1 MEKCLI
7 NDNNYKIINLEC
19 KNSLEER
26 QRLVGLH
33 LGWFTNSI
41 WARQIELVTLNT
53 MFSLVITMKCASKR
67 IPDINL
73 CTMFLI
79 SIVALC
85 ISLLTPLVSIQPW
98 HELKSPRE
106 RKGLEVTTRFEWCL
120 VHTTKVSKERKRNN
134 KY

>member
-1 MEKCLI
+1 MIGNWMEECLI

-67 IPDINL
+67 IQ
-73 CTMFLI
+73 T
-79 SIVALC
+79 
-85 ISLLTPLVSIQPW
+85 LTYVQCFS
-98 HELKSPRE
+98 
-106 RKGLEVTTRFEWCL
+106 
-120 VHTTKVSKERKRNN
+120 
-134 KY
+134 